1 MSTQP
6 PYKEYQYL
14 YRELVEEHDDAIDK
28 VPSVVTENT
37 LEEKLRGAMAYF
49 EAQSFP
55 IIYPGKSYVWL
66 WCTPITSCVITTFQ
80 YLRR

>member
-37 LEEKLRGAMAYF
+37 LEEKLL
-49 EAQSFP
+49 SL
-55 IIYPGKSYVWL
+55 S
-66 WCTPITSCVITTFQ
+66 
-80 YLRR
+80 